1 MRLLLVCILPADED
15 HVLPLGFGVLYRI
28 EGDGRRI
35 RIVILLDDLAPE
47 LLGVVGE
54 LLDGARPEGVAGR
67 EDHRLPVLHDTVRDL
82 RDGGGL
88 PGSVDADEHDDGGS
102 LLLGE
107 PSVEVEFVYLED
119 VPDGVLD
126 RELHDL
132 LQGVGAVVLLPDKV
146 LAHAGL
152 DLLDDGVRHVCFE
165 EDDLQLVQDL
175 VEGVLLDPLPGVS
188 DGGLGGLAVVFGL
201 LLLLLLELQH
211 LFPGELRLL
220 LRGFGSR
227 CGCGLGLRLCDGLRD
242 LHLLNLRFRRLNGRL
257 GCQNLFGLLM
267 LVHILFLELPALREE
282 AFHLGF
288 QRLEHDP
295 DLTGSLRPPGV
306 SQRIPA
312 GRHRT
317 WLRGSAGPR

>member
-1 MRLLLVCILPADED
+1 MSCSPRSRR
-15 HVLPLGFGVLYRI
+15 GVS
-28 EGDGRRI
+28 RR
-35 RIVILLDDLAPE
+35 
-47 LLGVVGE
+47 
-54 LLDGARPEGVAGR
+54 
-67 EDHRLPVLHDTVRDL
+67 PVLHDTVRDL

-107 PSVEVEFVYLED
+107 PSVEIEFVYLED

-152 DLLDDGVRHVCFE
+152 DLLDDGIRHVCFE

-188 DGGLGGLAVVFGL
+188 DGGLGGLAVVLGL

-211 LFPGELRLL
+211 LLPGELRLL

-227 CGCGLGLRLCDGLRD
+227 CGCGLGLRL
-242 LHLLNLRFRRLNGRL
+242 
-257 GCQNLFGLLM
+257 
-267 LVHILFLELPALREE
+267 
-282 AFHLGF
+282 
-288 QRLEHDP
+288 
-295 DLTGSLRPPGV
+295 
-306 SQRIPA
+306 
-312 GRHRT
+312 
-317 WLRGSAGPR
+317 